1 MTRKIKNLIKDF
13 SISSFNYSG
22 GMGGG
27 EAGVDPPTSV
37 KGDISG
43 FDTTFARIPVGADGQ
58 VVTADSVQALG
69 LKWAT
74 PTDIAPPTS
83 VKGDLS
89 GFSTAQARIP
99 IGTNTHVLTAD
110 STQALGLGWSA
121 PASAGGTVLLEEVVM
136 GTAAATLSSTVTLD
150 KSLYG
155 SFIVTGNFSPTT
167 ASSTTLRMRVNN
179 STAAGQLVNGSII
192 NGATQT
198 DFQSSDTSFRIND
211 IGFTYTESTNVNLI
225 FNQSSINRNY
235 FMAFGYS
242 AWEGAGTNTRL
253 DHLVDSAMSAAVTS
267 VDFFWADGSLF
278 ETGNWLTITGVSR

>member
-1 MTRKIKNLIKDF
+1 M
-13 SISSFNYSG
+13 SG

-27 EAGVDPPTSV
+27 EEGIDPPTTT
-37 KGDISG
+37 KGDVSG
-43 FDTTFARIPVGADGQ
+43 FDTSYARIPIGTNNQ
-58 VVTADSVQALG
+58 VLTADSAQALG
-69 LKWAT
+69 LKWA
-74 PTDIAPPTS
+74 S
-83 VKGDLS
+83 
-89 GFSTAQARIP
+89 
-99 IGTNTHVLTAD
+99 
-110 STQALGLGWSA
+110 
-121 PASAGGTVLLEEVVM
+121 PASAGGTVLLEEIVM
-136 GTAAATLSSTVTLD
+136 GTPAATLSSTVTLD

-179 STAAGQLVNGSII
+179 STAVGQLVNGSII

-211 IGFTYTESTNVNLI
+211 IGFTVTESTNVNLI
-225 FNQSSINRNY
+225 FNQSSMNRGY

-253 DHLVDSAMSAAVTS
+253 DHLVDSAMNSTVTS

-278 ETGNWLTITGVSR
+278 ETGNWLTITGVLR

>member
-1 MTRKIKNLIKDF
+1 M
-13 SISSFNYSG
+13 SG

-27 EAGVDPPTSV
+27 EGGVDVEMLTT
-37 KGDISG
+37 KGDTHG
-43 FDTTFARIPVGADGQ
+43 FDTDNARVPIGANTQ
-58 VVTADSVQALG
+58 VLTADSTEALG
-69 LKWAT
+69 LKWA
-74 PTDIAPPTS
+74 A
-83 VKGDLS
+83 
-89 GFSTAQARIP
+89 AA
-99 IGTNTHVLTAD
+99 
-110 STQALGLGWSA
+110 
-121 PASAGGTVLLEEVVM
+121 AGGTVLLEEVVM
-136 GTAAATLSSTVTLD
+136 GTPASTLSSTVTLD

-179 STAAGQLVNGSII
+179 STASGQLVNGSVIS
-192 NGATQT
+192 GATQT

-225 FNQSSINRNY
+225 FNQSSINRGY

-253 DHLVDSAMSAAVTS
+253 DHLVDSAMNSSVTS

-278 ETGNWLTITGVSR
+278 ETSNWLTITGVSR

>member
-1 MTRKIKNLIKDF
+1 MQA
-13 SISSFNYSG
+13 G
-22 GMGGG
+22 GVSK
-27 EAGVDPPTSV
+27 ELLTN
-37 KGDISG
+37 KGDTHG
-43 FDTTFARIPVGADGQ
+43 FSTLNQRVPIGANTQ
-58 VVTADSVQALG
+58 VLTADSTEALG

-74 PTDIAPPTS
+74 PTDIAPPTTT
-83 VKGDLS
+83 KGDLS

-99 IGTNTHVLTAD
+99 VSATNGQILTTD
-110 STQALGLGWSA
+110 STEALGLKWAS
-121 PASAGGTVLLEEVVM
+121 PASAGGTVLLEEIVM
-136 GTAAATLSSTVTLD
+136 GTPAATLSSTVTLD

-155 SFIVTGNFSPTT
+155 SFIVTGNFSPTSN
-167 ASSTTLRMRVNN
+167 SSTTLRMRVNN

-211 IGFTYTESTNVNLI
+211 IGFTFTESTNVNLI

-253 DHLVDSAMSAAVTS
+253 DHLVDSSVSAAVTS

>member
-1 MTRKIKNLIKDF
+1 M
-13 SISSFNYSG
+13 SG

-27 EAGVDPPTSV
+27 EGGVDPPTTT
-37 KGDISG
+37 KGDVSG
-43 FDTTFARIPVGADGQ
+43 YDTTFARIPIGSDTQ
-58 VVTADSVQALG
+58 VLTADSAQALG

-74 PTDIAPPTS
+74 PTDVQPPTTT
-83 VKGDLS
+83 KGDLS

-99 IGTNTHVLTAD
+99 IGSDTQVLTAD
-110 STQALGLGWSA
+110 SAQALGLKWAA
-121 PASAGGTVLLEEVVM
+121 PASAGGTVLLQEVVM
-136 GTAAATLSSTVTLD
+136 GTSAATLSSTVTLD

-155 SFIVTGNFSPTT
+155 SFIVTGNFSPLTT
-167 ASSTTLRMRVNN
+167 SSTTLRMRVNN

-198 DFQSSDTSFRIND
+198 DFQSSDTSFRISN
-211 IGFTYTESTNVNLI
+211 IGFTWTESTNVNLI
-225 FNQSSINRNY
+225 FNQSSINRGY

-253 DHLVDSAMSAAVTS
+253 DHMVDSAMTAAVTS

-278 ETGNWLTITGVSR
+278 ETGNWLTITGVLR